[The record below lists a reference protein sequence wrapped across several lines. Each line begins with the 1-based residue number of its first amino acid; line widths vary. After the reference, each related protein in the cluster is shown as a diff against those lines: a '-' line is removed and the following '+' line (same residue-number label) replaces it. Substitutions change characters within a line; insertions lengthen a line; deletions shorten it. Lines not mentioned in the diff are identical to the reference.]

1 MANSLLSQI
10 QALGVVVDIDSMD
23 HRAAKSL
30 SVSTTFHSM
39 TSNQVI
45 VNGQLQVQW
54 DANLE
59 PLVSQYVQDA
69 VIDISTEDG
78 ILEVLN
84 LVVCMIGTTMQI
96 DHLEI
101 LSFRQSF

>member
-1 MANSLLSQI
+1 MTNSLLSQI

-23 HRAAKSL
+23 HKAAKSL

-39 TSNQVI
+39 TSNQAI

-54 DANLE
+54 DASLE

-84 LVVCMIGTTMQI
+84 LVVCIIGTTMHL

>member
-1 MANSLLSQI
+1 MTNTLLSQI

-23 HRAAKSL
+23 HKAAKSL

-39 TSNQVI
+39 TSNQAI

-59 PLVSQYVQDA
+59 PLVSQYVKDA
-69 VIDISTEDG
+69 VIDISTDGG
-78 ILEVLN
+78 ILEVLR
-84 LVVCMIGTTMQI
+84 LVVCMIGITMHI
-96 DHLEI
+96 SHLEN

>member
-1 MANSLLSQI
+1 MENTLLSQI

-23 HRAAKSL
+23 PKAAESL

-39 TSNQVI
+39 TSNQAI

-54 DANLE
+54 DSNLE

-69 VIDISTEDG
+69 AIDISTEDG
-78 ILEVLN
+78 ILKVLN
-84 LVVCMIGTTMQI
+84 LVVCMIGITMHINQ
-96 DHLEI
+96 LET
-101 LSFRQSF
+101 LSFRLSF

>member
-23 HRAAKSL
+23 YKAAKSL
-30 SVSTTFHSM
+30 SASTTFHSM
-39 TSNQVI
+39 TSNQAI

-101 LSFRQSF
+101 LPFRQSF

>member
-23 HRAAKSL
+23 YKAAKSL
-30 SVSTTFHSM
+30 SASTTFHSM
-39 TSNQVI
+39 TSNQAI

-69 VIDISTEDG
+69 LIDISTEDG

-101 LSFRQSF
+101 LLFRQSF